1 MEMYKR
7 KINKRIKLTVNNFN
21 LDKLKLSLNL
31 TSKWFFITLN
41 K

>member
-1 MEMYKR
+1 MKMYKR
-7 KINKRIKLTVNNFN
+7 KINKRIKLTDKKCN